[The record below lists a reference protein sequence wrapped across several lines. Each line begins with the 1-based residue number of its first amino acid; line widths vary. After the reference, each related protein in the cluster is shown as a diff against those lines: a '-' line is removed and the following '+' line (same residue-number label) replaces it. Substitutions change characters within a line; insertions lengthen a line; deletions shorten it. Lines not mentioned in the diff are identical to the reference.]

1 MCSDACDVW
10 PRANLLLVKT
20 VRVREIYNGG
30 MSGEQLGWMPHHPLL
45 LLIIETAIETTIFN
59 LQDG

>member
-1 MCSDACDVW
+1 
-10 PRANLLLVKT
+10 

-30 MSGEQLGWMPHHPLL
+30 MSGEQLSWMPHHPLL